1 MKVVFMGT
9 PAFAVPALRALADSR
24 YDLVAVY
31 TRPDAASGRGHD
43 LHPCET
49 KAAAVEEGLTV
60 YTPEDLHDDAE
71 LQRLRELDP
80 DVIVVAA
87 YGAILPP
94 EVLAVPRYGCLNI
107 HASALPRWRG
117 AAPIQRAILEGD
129 ESAGVCIMQMEEGL
143 DTGNYHLVAT
153 VDIGSKSSDE
163 LSEELAELGASGLLE
178 ALDGMEDGSYGWERQ
193 DEEEATYAPKI
204 SKEEVL
210 LSPELSVHTFLRR
223 VQAANRRAP
232 ARCMVCGK
240 PVSVIAAR
248 LAPDRID
255 AGIVFIDTSRLILGM
270 EYGRTAEILRVKP
283 DGKQEMKAQD
293 WTRGLRDVPLEW
305 SEVG

>member
-1 MKVVFMGT
+1 MRVVFMGT
-9 PAFAVPALRALADSR
+9 PAFAVPALRALAPSPHDV
-24 YDLVAVY
+24 VAVY
-31 TRPDAASGRGHD
+31 TRPDAASGRGQN
-43 LHPCET
+43 LHPCEV
-49 KAAAVEEGLTV
+49 KEAALEEGLTV

-71 LQRLRELDP
+71 LRRLRELAP

-94 EVLAVPRYGCLNI
+94 EVLVIPRLCCLNI

-129 ESAGVCIMQMEEGL
+129 ESAGVCIMRMEEGL
-143 DTGNYHLVAT
+143 DTGDYHLVAT

-163 LSEELAELGASGLLE
+163 LSDELAEHGASGLLE
-178 ALDGMEDGSYGWERQ
+178 ALDGIEDGSYEWKSQ
-193 DEEEATYAPKI
+193 DDDAATYAAKI

-210 LSPELSVHTFLRR
+210 LSPDLSVQVFLRR

-232 ARCMVCGK
+232 ARCVICGK
-240 PVSVIAAR
+240 PVSVISAR

-255 AGIVFIDTSRLILGM
+255 AGVVFTDTSRLVLGM
-270 EYGRTAEILRVKP
+270 EYGRTAEVLRLKP
-283 DGKQEMKAQD
+283 DGKQEMKARD
-293 WTRGLRDVPLEW
+293 WTRGLRDMPLEW
-305 SEVG
+305 SEVA